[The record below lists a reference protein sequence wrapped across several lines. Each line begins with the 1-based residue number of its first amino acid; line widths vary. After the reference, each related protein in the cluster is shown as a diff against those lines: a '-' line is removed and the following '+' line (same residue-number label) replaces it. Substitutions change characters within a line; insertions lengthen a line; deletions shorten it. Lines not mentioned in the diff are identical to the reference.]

1 MKTMDRE
8 SEIGL
13 LCAPRARGWL
23 RGWARRCR
31 VEAGDEGGTLVETA
45 VTLPILLLII
55 TGIFAFGIALN
66 NYLELTDAVGIS
78 ARTLAISRGQ
88 TTDPCATVVSAFY
101 KAAPTLKTASLTFS
115 FVLNG
120 TSYSGTSCSSSSTTT
135 GAAGNLVQGG
145 SAQVVATYPC
155 NLMVYGSNYAPSCT
169 LKAQTT
175 EVVQ

>member
-23 RGWARRCR
+23 HNWADRRRGK
-31 VEAGDEGGTLVETA
+31 AGDEGGTLVETA

-101 KAAPTLKTASLTFS
+101 KAAPTLQDSQSYVLA

-135 GAAGNLVQGG
+135 RSSGKPGAGG
-145 SAQVVATYPC
+145 QRR
-155 NLMVYGSNYAPSCT
+155 L
-169 LKAQTT
+169 
-175 EVVQ
+175 